1 MYIITKTE
9 PDDLMPDVLSEDDG
23 TPIRF
28 GSRVA
33 ALRYIDNLC
42 NGFGVESEIFMVDD
56 NIEICRIH

>member
-1 MYIITKTE
+1 MYIIIKTE

-28 GSRVA
+28 GSKIS

-42 NGFGVESEIFMVDD
+42 DGFGVESEIFMVDD